1 MRLCIILLIYFT
13 NWNLLIQNF
22 SYRIIKVFCNQ
33 SNLFSIRLVKDYSI
47 VHFNHQVNEEVYSPA
62 YPAYDCEPVVQ
73 PVTYDAFYFP
83 NYFSP
88 PSYLRDSYDEEVQA
102 RLEDWRIDVMTGSG
116 NIDHNNIEI
125 NNFLRRYIDA
135 FEKYDTNVYTKE
147 DFEFLIDAYFR
158 ILNKKEKPDK

>member
-1 MRLCIILLIYFT
+1 
-13 NWNLLIQNF
+13 
-22 SYRIIKVFCNQ
+22 
-33 SNLFSIRLVKDYSI
+33 
-47 VHFNHQVNEEVYSPA
+47 
-62 YPAYDCEPVVQ
+62 
-73 PVTYDAFYFP
+73 
-83 NYFSP
+83 
-88 PSYLRDSYDEEVQA
+88 
-102 RLEDWRIDVMTGSG
+102 MTGSG

>member
-1 MRLCIILLIYFT
+1 
-13 NWNLLIQNF
+13 
-22 SYRIIKVFCNQ
+22 
-33 SNLFSIRLVKDYSI
+33 LVKDYSI

-125 NNFLRRYIDA
+125 NNFCA
-135 FEKYDTNVYTKE
+135 DTSTLLKSTIQMFIQRKISNS
-147 DFEFLIDAYFR
+147 
-158 ILNKKEKPDK
+158 